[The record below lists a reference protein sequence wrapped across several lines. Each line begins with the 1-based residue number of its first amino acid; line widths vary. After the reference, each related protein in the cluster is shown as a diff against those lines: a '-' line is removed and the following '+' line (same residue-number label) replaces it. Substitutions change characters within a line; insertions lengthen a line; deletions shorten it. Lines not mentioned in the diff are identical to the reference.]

1 MNALIQDLPQ
11 NYILRYGE
19 KTVETI
25 LSLPEEKLTW
35 VVYNANM
42 VQSAVTMI
50 VSLRGIDFFDDYVK
64 VVSRECGD
72 GAQGAL
78 YFDPNIFNLI
88 GNGYD

>member
-1 MNALIQDLPQ
+1 MNVITQDPLQ
-11 NYILRYGE
+11 NYTLRYGE
-19 KTVETI
+19 KTVEAI

-42 VQSAVTMI
+42 VQSTVTMI
-50 VSLRGIDFFDDYVK
+50 VSLRGIEFFDDYVK

>member
-1 MNALIQDLPQ
+1 MEPLE

-19 KTVETI
+19 KTVEAI
-25 LSLPEEKLTW
+25 LTLPEEELTW

-42 VQSAVTMI
+42 VSNAQMLIIA
-50 VSLRGIDFFDDYVK
+50 LRGIEFFDDYVK
-64 VVSRECGD
+64 VVSRECGN
-72 GAQGAL
+72 GAQGHL

>member
-1 MNALIQDLPQ
+1 
-11 NYILRYGE
+11 
-19 KTVETI
+19 

-42 VQSAVTMI
+42 VQSAVTLI
-50 VSLRGIDFFDDYVK
+50 VSLRGIEFFDDYVK

-72 GAQGAL
+72 GAQGHL

>member
-1 MNALIQDLPQ
+1 
-11 NYILRYGE
+11 
-19 KTVETI
+19 
-25 LSLPEEKLTW
+25 
-35 VVYNANM
+35 M
-42 VQSAVTMI
+42 VQTAVMLI
-50 VSLRGIDFFDDYVK
+50 IQLRGVDFFDDYVK

>member
-1 MNALIQDLPQ
+1 
-11 NYILRYGE
+11 LRYGE
-19 KTVETI
+19 KTVEAI

-50 VSLRGIDFFDDYVK
+50 VSLRGIEFFDDYVK

-72 GAQGAL
+72 GAQGHL

>member
-1 MNALIQDLPQ
+1 MNVITPDLQQ
-11 NYILRYGE
+11 NCISQFGE
-19 KTVETI
+19 KTVESI
-25 LSLPEEKLTW
+25 LSLPEKKLTW

-42 VQSAVTMI
+42 VQTAVMLI
-50 VSLRGIDFFDDYVK
+50 IQLRGVDFFDDYVK

>member
-1 MNALIQDLPQ
+1 
-11 NYILRYGE
+11 
-19 KTVETI
+19 
-25 LSLPEEKLTW
+25 
-35 VVYNANM
+35 M
-42 VQSAVTMI
+42 VQTAVMLI
-50 VSLRGIDFFDDYVK
+50 IQLRGGDFFDDYVK

>member
-1 MNALIQDLPQ
+1 MNVITPDQQQ
-11 NYILRYGE
+11 NCISQFGE
-19 KTVETI
+19 KTVESI
-25 LSLPEEKLTW
+25 LSLPEQKLTW

-42 VQSAVTMI
+42 VQTAVMLI
-50 VSLRGIDFFDDYVK
+50 IQLRGVDFFDDYVK

>member
-1 MNALIQDLPQ
+1 MNVITPDLQQ

-42 VQSAVTMI
+42 VQSAVTLI
-50 VSLRGIDFFDDYVK
+50 VSLRGIEFFDDYVK